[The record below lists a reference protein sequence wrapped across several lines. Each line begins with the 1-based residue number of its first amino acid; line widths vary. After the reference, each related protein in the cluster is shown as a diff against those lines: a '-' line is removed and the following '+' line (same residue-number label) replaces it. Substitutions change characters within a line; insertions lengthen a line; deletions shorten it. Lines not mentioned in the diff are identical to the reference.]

1 MRQVWPFM
9 TTDSNILFALR
20 ECIYPSL
27 CDSLCLYLFNHD
39 RYQYKNLDLSL
50 LKFLKYYGVIKA
62 NKEVKQEAF
71 QRFKVIIVVLSGKK
85 QL

>member
-20 ECIYPSL
+20 EWIYPSL